1 MDEMLLP
8 LQGVVTYTTK
18 TQGSALGY
26 RQIAPSGR
34 TSECRIYL
42 LFKMIIHKMP
52 KFEIA
57 SLRDAGTG
65 LIYITPDCTLF
76 VWGY

>member
-1 MDEMLLP
+1 
-8 LQGVVTYTTK
+8 
-18 TQGSALGY
+18 
-26 RQIAPSGR
+26 
-34 TSECRIYL
+34 
-42 LFKMIIHKMP
+42 MIIRKRP

-65 LIYITPDCTLF
+65 MIYRPPDCSPF